1 MHILTKMATETTLR
15 YALNLI
21 SCAQVRRVDGFSSL
35 VYFMYFMY
43 FQVVALKRK
52 SLNGVVEVDDLKR
65 CYTFFLDEKRS
76 VQWVAEGTAGL
87 VGEDPDSSTN
97 NDRMEE

>member
-1 MHILTKMATETTLR
+1 M
-15 YALNLI
+15 
-21 SCAQVRRVDGFSSL
+21 
-35 VYFMYFMY
+35 
-43 FQVVALKRK
+43 ALKRK
-52 SLNGVVEVDDLKR
+52 SPNGVVDVEDLRR

-87 VGEDPDSSTN
+87 VGEDEEDVSR